1 MCSFTARRNGSTW
14 RSAAMVR
21 EKRSKA
27 QGPTIRRCKT
37 LCEFCFV
44 LQMAP
49 RMRRTLYI
57 KDDDYRYS
65 FLFGHFVT
73 LTNLS
78 DHDWER
84 IEQQHLSPLYVSV
97 HSTDLENR

>member
-1 MCSFTARRNGSTW
+1 
-14 RSAAMVR
+14 
-21 EKRSKA
+21 
-27 QGPTIRRCKT
+27 
-37 LCEFCFV
+37 V
-44 LQMAP
+44 LQNAP

-78 DHDWER
+78 EEDWAR
-84 IEQQHLSPLYVSV
+84 IAEQRLSPLYVSV
-97 HSTDLENR
+97 GTI